1 MSVDRYWVKIL
12 NPDNDL
18 RRSLAFGG
26 RPWKVEVERVV
37 GTTASFP
44 YIVEPVLR
52 TQQAGGFTAEVNP
65 GVTELSER
73 VDVKMTGRALDIMPQ
88 VVSHI
93 YR

>member
-1 MSVDRYWVKIL
+1 MVLFEEMLPEEAIDTLYRE
-12 NPDNDL
+12 L
-18 RRSLAFGG
+18 RKGFDAVL
-26 RPWKVEVERVV
+26 VV

-52 TQQAGGFTAEVNP
+52 TRQAGGFTAEVNP
-65 GVTELSER
+65 GVTDLSER